1 VSLLIDGIHAWLNYT
16 TIATADY
23 PAALHHLI
31 KSKNSLSWRALLQ
44 GFGSSR
50 WVHLQDDH
58 LHATTQQYYN
68 DNNGK
73 IMVTA
78 LCCTVWK
85 KIFEVWEL
93 RNTHVHSHDTVTAA
107 AATKKKLFTKI
118 KLLHSRRN
126 KALEHDRQYLIPDLQ
141 NFFQTATPTIM

>member
-1 VSLLIDGIHAWLNYT
+1 LTCDKYSTGKALVSLLIDGIHAWLNYN

-31 KSKNSLSWRALLQ
+31 QEQNSLGWGALLH
-44 GFGSSR
+44 GFWSS
-50 WVHLQDDH
+50 WSAHLQDDH
-58 LHATTQQYYN
+58 LHATQQYYN

-93 RNTHVHSHDTVTAA
+93 RNMHVHGHDAVTAA

-118 KLLHSRRN
+118 KRCTSDVTKHWN
-126 KALEHDRQYLIPDLQ
+126 MTVNI
-141 NFFQTATPTIM
+141 